1 MPHLNFV
8 KQGQGPVVMLSHAL
22 GCDLSMWDEVAQIL
36 ARHYTVLRY
45 DHRGHGRSER
55 PPGPFTMAAFA
66 DDAASLIQEHSDGPV
81 TFVGLV
87 MGGMVGQQL
96 ALRYPHLVTS
106 IVMANSA
113 TYFDGAIRQRL
124 LSRAKAVL
132 DHGMEAIAQDAM
144 ARWFSPAFLA
154 DPQGAAK
161 AAKLRAVLVEADPQ
175 VYVSSCQAMLDVD
188 FGGSNPLIACPT
200 LVIAGKHDDSITL
213 DKALALS
220 RSISG
225 AELRTLDTGRMSAV
239 EKPYEFAALVREFL
253 RSQRDPA
260 MA

>member
-1 MPHLNFV
+1 
-8 KQGQGPVVMLSHAL
+8 MLSHAL

-55 PPGPFTMAAFA
+55 LPGPFTMAAFA
-66 DDAASLIQEHSDGPV
+66 DDAASLIQEHADGPV
-81 TFVGLV
+81 SFVGLV
-87 MGGMVGQQL
+87 LGGMVGQQL

-113 TYFDGAIRQRL
+113 TYFDGVIRQRL
-124 LSRAKAVL
+124 LARAKMAL
-132 DHGMEAIAQDAM
+132 DHGMEGVAQEAM
-144 ARWFSPAFLA
+144 GRWFSPAFLA
-154 DPQGAAK
+154 DPHGAAT
-161 AAKLRAVLVEADPQ
+161 AAQLRSVLVEADPQ
-175 VYVSSCQAMLDVD
+175 VYVSTCQAILDVD

-200 LVIAGKHDDSITL
+200 LVIAAKHDDSITL
-213 DKALALS
+213 DKGAALS

-253 RSQRDPA
+253 RTQRDPA